1 MAQNIL
7 QVENVKKYFKVGKKD
22 LKAVD
27 GVSFALEKHKS
38 LGIVGESGSGKST
51 LARLILGLI
60 PPTEGD
66 VYLLG
71 KSIFKASKNE
81 VKQLRREIQMVF
93 QNPYLSLF
101 PHMTIGSNIE
111 EPLRLHNIGTK
122 KTRKS
127 IVLNLMEQVGVPP
140 QYYNSFPHELSGGQ
154 QQRVAIARAL
164 ALEPQLIVFD
174 EPVSSLDVSI
184 QAQIL
189 NLLLELK
196 RKTDLSYIFIAHDLA
211 VVEYVSDLIAV
222 MYLGVFVEFA
232 STEELLNEPLHP
244 YTQTLLK
251 SVPVIGGEIRD
262 ITISGEIPS
271 PINPPSG
278 CPFHPRCPYKKEIC
292 EIEKPILKEV
302 KPEHNV
308 ACHLY

>member
-27 GVSFALEKHKS
+27 GVSFTLEKHKS

-127 IVLNLMEQVGVPP
+127 VILNLMEQVGVPP

-164 ALEPQLIVFD
+164 ALKPQLIVFD

-196 RKTDLSYIFIAHDLA
+196 RKTDLSYILIAHDLA

-292 EIEKPILKEV
+292 EMEKPILKEL
-302 KPEHNV
+302 KQQHYV

>member
-1 MAQNIL
+1 MAEIIL

-27 GVSFALEKHKS
+27 GVSFNLEKHRS

-66 VYLLG
+66 VKLLG
-71 KSIFKASKNE
+71 KSVFKVTKSENYH
-81 VKQLRREIQMVF
+81 LRRQVQMVF

-101 PHMTIGSNIE
+101 PHMTIGKNIE

-122 KTRKS
+122 QTRKS
-127 IVLNLMEQVGVPP
+127 IVLNLMEQVGIPHY
-140 QYYNSFPHELSGGQ
+140 YYNSFPHELSGGQ

-164 ALEPQLIVFD
+164 ALEPQLIIFD

-196 RKTDLSYIFIAHDLA
+196 KEKNLSYIFIAHDLA

-222 MYLGVFVEFA
+222 MYLGVLVEFA
-232 STEELLNEPLHP
+232 QTEDLLNEPLHP

-251 SVPVIGGEIRD
+251 SVPVIGGEILN

-271 PINPPSG
+271 PLNPPSG
-278 CPFHPRCPYKKEIC
+278 CPFHPRCSYKKEIC
-292 EIEKPILKEV
+292 TKEKPILKEI
-302 KPEHNV
+302 KEGHSI

>member
-1 MAQNIL
+1 MAEIIL

-27 GVSFALEKHKS
+27 GVSFNLEKHRS

-66 VYLLG
+66 VKLLG
-71 KSIFKASKNE
+71 KSVFKVTKSENYH
-81 VKQLRREIQMVF
+81 LRRQVQMVF

-101 PHMTIGSNIE
+101 PHMTIGKNIE

-122 KTRKS
+122 QTRKS
-127 IVLNLMEQVGVPP
+127 IVLNLMEQVGIPHY
-140 QYYNSFPHELSGGQ
+140 YYNSFPHELSGGQ

-164 ALEPQLIVFD
+164 ALEPQLIIFD

-196 RKTDLSYIFIAHDLA
+196 KEKNLSYIFIAHDLA

-222 MYLGVFVEFA
+222 MYLGVLVEFA
-232 STEELLNEPLHP
+232 QTEDLLNEPLHP

-251 SVPVIGGEIRD
+251 SVPVIGGEILN

-271 PINPPSG
+271 PLNPPSG
-278 CPFHPRCPYKKEIC
+278 CPFHPRCSYKKEIC
-292 EIEKPILKEV
+292 TKEKPILKEI
-302 KPEHNV
+302 KEGHSV

>member
-1 MAQNIL
+1 MAQDIL

-196 RKTDLSYIFIAHDLA
+196 RKKDLSYIFIAHDLA

-292 EIEKPILKEV
+292 TKEKPILKEV

>member
-27 GVSFALEKHKS
+27 GVFFTLEKHKS

-127 IVLNLMEQVGVPP
+127 VILNLMEQVGVPP

-164 ALEPQLIVFD
+164 ALKPQLIVFD

-292 EIEKPILKEV
+292 EMEKPILKEL
-302 KPEHNV
+302 KQQHYV